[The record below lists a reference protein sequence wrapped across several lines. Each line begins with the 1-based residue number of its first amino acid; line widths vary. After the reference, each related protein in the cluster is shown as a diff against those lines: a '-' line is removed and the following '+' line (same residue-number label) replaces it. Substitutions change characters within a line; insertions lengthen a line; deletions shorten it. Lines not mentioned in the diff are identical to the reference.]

1 MSMLLTI
8 IVAILI
14 FSVIVFVHEFGH
26 FIAARL
32 FGVTVHEFAIGMG
45 PVLWKKQ
52 GKRETV
58 YSIRAIPMG
67 GFCQLEG
74 EDEESESPDAFNNK
88 KPLPRIIILVAGV
101 VMNLLLGFVI
111 VLGLITTSAVI
122 NDGMS
127 STIVERVDPNS
138 SAASFL
144 EPGDKIVAVN
154 GTRIHIQRDLSFEL
168 SQNGLKEATLTV
180 ERNGERFTEPFVP
193 MEVTYEDGSKGYVV
207 GFNIAIQPVSLWG
220 ILRESFFQTVWM
232 GKLVFVS
239 LGMLLSGE
247 VGVQEM
253 SGPVGVVSA
262 MSTVAQSGL
271 LPLLYFAAFLA
282 VNIGLMNLLPL
293 PALDG
298 GRIFFVL
305 IELIF
310 RKPVPRD
317 KEGWVHF
324 IGFALLILL
333 MIYVTWNDIV
343 RIFFSHGA

>member
-1 MSMLLTI
+1 MSMLLTMI
-8 IVAILI
+8 AAVLI
-14 FSVIVFVHEFGH
+14 FSVIIFVHEFGH
-26 FIAARL
+26 FIAARI

-52 GKRETV
+52 GKRETI
-58 YSIRAIPMG
+58 YSVRAIPMG

-74 EDEESESPDAFNNK
+74 EDEDSDSPGAFNNK
-88 KPLPRIIILVAGV
+88 KPIPRIVILVAGV
-101 VMNLLLGFVI
+101 VMNLLLGFVL
-111 VLGLITTSAVI
+111 VLGLMTTGAVV
-122 NDGMS
+122 NQGLS
-127 STIVERVDPNS
+127 STIVESVNPES
-138 SAASFL
+138 SAAEFL

-154 GTRIHIQRDLSFEL
+154 GKRIHIQRDLSFEL
-168 SQNGLKEATLTV
+168 SQNGPKEATLTV
-180 ERNGERFTEPFVP
+180 ERKGERFTKSFVP
-193 MEVTYEDGSKGYVV
+193 MEMIYEDGSKGYLV
-207 GFNIAIQPVSLWG
+207 GFNIALKPVTVWG
-220 ILRESFFQTVWM
+220 VLRESFFQTVWM

-239 LGMLLSGE
+239 LGMLLSGQA
-247 VGVQEM
+247 GVQDM

-262 MSTVAQSGL
+262 MNTVAQSGL

-298 GRIFFVL
+298 GRIIFVL

-324 IGFALLILL
+324 VGFALLILL
-333 MIYVTWNDIV
+333 MVYVTWNDIV
-343 RIFFSHGA
+343 RIFSRA